1 MILHLLLHF
10 LPSDLVLCKEPFLQ
24 EQPLS
29 HWILDLETDHCVK
42 SVPIRS
48 FLRSVFWR
56 IWTEYNN
63 IRIRKN
69 SVFGLFNYEPTM
81 FENSVK
87 NLWKEMFHPFCKFG
101 RFNEGL
107 CGRRKLVLYC
117 VNFVMDALK
126 SLTSYNGPNLFMA

>member
-1 MILHLLLHF
+1 MLFSPRFPIIPSLHKFYILHLVWYYICFCIF

-81 FENSVK
+81 LKIYGKRCFILFVNSEDLMKAFVVVEN
-87 NLWKEMFHPFCKFG
+87 
-101 RFNEGL
+101 
-107 CGRRKLVLYC
+107 LY
-117 VNFVMDALK
+117 FIA
-126 SLTSYNGPNLFMA
+126 